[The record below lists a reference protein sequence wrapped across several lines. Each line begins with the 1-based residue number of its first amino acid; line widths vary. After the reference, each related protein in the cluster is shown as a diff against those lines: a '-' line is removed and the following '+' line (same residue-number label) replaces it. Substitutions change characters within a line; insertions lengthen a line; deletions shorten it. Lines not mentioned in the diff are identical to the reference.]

1 MRAMKALA
9 AGQLATVPT
18 LDELAAE
25 PERIRELA
33 PDTARTLLVRLATLQ
48 PLLLAQTMMPIPA
61 ERRDD
66 ADDLLLVPAAA
77 KRLGIEASYL
87 YELIRQGR
95 VQAVHLG
102 PKYVRLHP
110 DVVAEIQRNGLDS
123 LLSHPYSSGHDE
135 RRPRGAAEAT
145 GTDAGGIRRATRR
158 PREHAGALRA
168 RRAVNPGA
176 GGPAGDDSGG

>member
-1 MRAMKALA
+1 DAARRLA
-9 AGQLATVPT
+9 AVPT

-66 ADDLLLVPAAA
+66 AEDLLLLPAAA
-77 KRLGIEASYL
+77 QRPRIKASSPH
-87 YELIRQGR
+87 ELIRQGR

-123 LLSHPYSSGHDE
+123 LLSHPYSSGHDG
-135 RRPRGAAEAT
+135 RRHRGAAETT

-158 PREHAGALRA
+158 PREHAGA
-168 RRAVNPGA
+168 V
-176 GGPAGDDSGG
+176 